1 MWLHATIGETPTWR
15 YNGRPI
21 IGNTI
26 MSEEL
31 NYSNR
36 EDHQLAQLK
45 QPPHSDEAE
54 EAVIGALLIN
64 NNVWDEV
71 DGLVTSGDFFRKS
84 YRMIFRAIEDLAA
97 RFQPFDHI
105 TVIDELR
112 RSNELE
118 IIGGEAYILN
128 IVERAVFGGTV
139 KVYAQL
145 VRDKSILRQLIGASS
160 EIAELGYFPG
170 KNETK
175 TVLDMAEQKVF
186 KIAEQYES
194 NTREGFVKVSQYTAS
209 ALKKIQELSKNDSV
223 VTGLPT
229 GWKDLD
235 EFTTGMHPGE
245 LIIIAARPAMGKTA
259 FCLNIATNVAL
270 ERRENVAFFSLE
282 MPGEQLVMRLMSAL
296 GQINQG
302 HLRTG
307 KLEQSEWHKLK
318 NPALLLSEAPFYID
332 DNPGLSPTELR
343 SKCRRLVRE
352 HGRLGLIVVDYL
364 QLMEVKGSN
373 ESRVNQVSEIS
384 RSLKLLAKE
393 FDCPVI
399 ALSQLSRNVEQRPN
413 KRPVM
418 SDLRESGAIEQDA
431 DVVTFIYRGAVY
443 AGEDQPEKQRDRT
456 AEIIIGKQRNG
467 PIGTVKLTF
476 MGEYTQFVDHAAMPS
491 DMPFE

>member
-1 MWLHATIGETPTWR
+1 
-15 YNGRPI
+15 
-21 IGNTI
+21 

-36 EDHQLAQLK
+36 EDKQLSQLK

-71 DGLVTSGDFFRKS
+71 EGLVAASDFYRKS
-84 YRMIFRAIEDLAA
+84 YRMIFSAIEDLAA
-97 RFQPFDHI
+97 RFMPFDHV
-105 TVIDELR
+105 TVIDALR
-112 RSNELE
+112 RTDELE
-118 IIGGEAYILN
+118 IIGGEAYIYN

-145 VRDKSILRQLIGASS
+145 VRDKSILRQLIAASG
-160 EIAELGYFPG
+160 EIAELSYFPG
-170 KNETK
+170 QNETK
-175 TVLDMAEQKVF
+175 TVLDMSEQKVF
-186 KIAEQYES
+186 KIAQQYE
-194 NTREGFVKVSQYTAS
+194 NNERDGFQNIKVLTAQ
-209 ALKKIQELSKNDSV
+209 ALRRVEELSKNDST

-245 LIIIAARPAMGKTA
+245 LIIVAARPAMGKTA

-270 ERRENVAFFSLE
+270 ERNENVAFFSLE
-282 MPGEQLVMRLMSAL
+282 MPGEQLVMRLMSAI
-296 GQINQG
+296 GQIHQG

-307 KLEQSEWHKLK
+307 KLTPDEWNKLK
-318 NPALLLSEAPFYID
+318 SPALLLSKAPIYVD
-332 DNPGLSPTELR
+332 DNPGLTPTELR

-352 HGRLGLIVVDYL
+352 KGKLGLVVVDYL
-364 QLMEVKGSN
+364 QLMEVKGSK

-431 DVVTFIYRGAVY
+431 DVVMFIYRAAVY
-443 AGEDQPEKQRDRT
+443 ANEDQPEKQRDRT
-456 AEIIIGKQRNG
+456 AEIILGKQRNG

-476 MGEYTQFVDHAAMPS
+476 MGEYTQFVDHAAMR
-491 DMPFE
+491 DDVPFE

>member
-1 MWLHATIGETPTWR
+1 
-15 YNGRPI
+15 
-21 IGNTI
+21 

-31 NYSNR
+31 HYSNR
-36 EDHQLAQLK
+36 DGNQLAQLK
-45 QPPHSDEAE
+45 QPPHADEAE
-54 EAVIGALLIN
+54 EAVVGALLIN
-64 NNVWDEV
+64 NNIWDEV
-71 DGLVTSGDFFRKS
+71 DGLVASGDFYRKS
-84 YRMIFRAIEDLAA
+84 YRIIFRAIEDLAA
-97 RFQPFDHI
+97 KFQPFDPV
-105 TVIDELR
+105 TVIDALR

-118 IIGGEAYILN
+118 IIGGETYIQN

-139 KVYAQL
+139 KVYAQM
-145 VRDKSILRQLIGASS
+145 VRDKSILRQLIGASG

-170 KNETK
+170 QHETK
-175 TVLDMAEQKVF
+175 DVLDIAEQKVF
-186 KIAEQYES
+186 NIAEQYET
-194 NTREGFVKVSQYTAS
+194 NTREGFQKVSTLTAQ
-209 ALKKIQELSKNDSV
+209 ALKKVQELSKNDST

-245 LIIIAARPAMGKTA
+245 LIIVAARPAMGKTA
-259 FCLNIATNVAL
+259 FCLNIATHVAL
-270 ERRENVAFFSLE
+270 NRNENVAFFSLE

-307 KLEQSEWHKLK
+307 KLTPQEWNALK
-318 NPALLLSEAPFYID
+318 SPATLLANAPFFVD
-332 DNPGLSPTELR
+332 DNPGLTPTELR
-343 SKCRRLVRE
+343 SKCRRLSRE
-352 HGRLGLIVVDYL
+352 RGRLGLVVIDYL
-364 QLMEVKGSN
+364 QLMEVKGSK

-413 KRPVM
+413 KRPIM

-443 AGEDQPEKQRDRT
+443 ANEDQPDKQRDRT
-456 AEIIIGKQRNG
+456 AEIILGKQRNG
-467 PIGTVKLTF
+467 PIGTIKLTF
-476 MGEYTQFVDHAAMPS
+476 MGEYTQFVDHAAMP
-491 DMPFE
+491 DDIPFE

>member
-1 MWLHATIGETPTWR
+1 MTNDDL
-15 YNGRPI
+15 
-21 IGNTI
+21 
-26 MSEEL
+26 S
-31 NYSNR
+31 YSNR
-36 EDHQLAQLK
+36 DDKQLAQLK

-64 NNVWDEV
+64 NNAWGEV
-71 DGLVTSGDFFRKS
+71 EDLVSTSDFYRKS
-84 YRMIFRAIEDLAA
+84 YRIIFNAIEELAQ
-97 RFQPFDHI
+97 RFQPFDHV
-105 TVIDELR
+105 TVIDALR
-112 RSNELE
+112 RSGELD
-118 IIGGEAYILN
+118 IIGGEVYLYN
-128 IVERAVFGGTV
+128 IVERAVFSGTI

-145 VRDKSILRQLIGASS
+145 VRDKSILRQLIDASGD
-160 EIAELGYFPG
+160 IAELGYFPG

-186 KIAEQYES
+186 NIAEQYET
-194 NTREGFVKVSQYTAS
+194 NTREGLQKVSTITGQVV
-209 ALKKIQELSKNDSV
+209 KKIQELSKLDTT

-245 LIIIAARPAMGKTA
+245 LIIVAARPAMGKTA

-270 ERRENVAFFSLE
+270 DRRENVAFFSLE
-282 MPGEQLVMRLMSAL
+282 MPGEQLVMRMMSAL
-296 GQINQG
+296 GQIHQG
-302 HLRTG
+302 KLRTG
-307 KLEQSEWHKLK
+307 KLSASEMDKLK
-318 NPALLLSEAPFYID
+318 SPVMMLTDAPLFVD
-332 DNPGLSPTELR
+332 DTPGLSPTELR

-352 HGRLGLIVVDYL
+352 QGKLGLVIIDYL

-413 KRPVM
+413 RRPIM

-431 DVVTFIYRGAVY
+431 DIVAFIYRGAVY
-443 AGEDQPEKQRDRT
+443 AKDDDEEKKRDRT
-456 AEIIIGKQRNG
+456 TEVIIGKQRNG

-476 MGEYTQFVDHAAMPS
+476 IGEHTLFLDHAAMEDEP
-491 DMPFE
+491 PHF